1 MNIIE
6 TLEHFKD
13 SYTSNER
20 KLYSL
25 IINDPDLIHNYT
37 ITQIASFAGVSTSAM
52 LRFCKR
58 LGFNG
63 YKDFKYEMDSWLR
76 SKDLISVSD
85 EPFSRIANA
94 FSEAILTIPDS
105 CDTSIKELAGHIKKS
120 DKVFALGRYRNKV
133 VCDKLTMNLTNLG
146 ITCLTASDLLT
157 YEHYEKLI
165 DQNSTVIVFSVLH
178 DVRAY
183 KSIIEDI
190 AQLTDRFWLVTNTVK
205 KSKNPGFTHTVSLPS
220 TQSGLLSLDQQAIM
234 IIFIEMLTYILK
246 QDI

>member
-1 MNIIE
+1 
-6 TLEHFKD
+6 
-13 SYTSNER
+13 
-20 KLYSL
+20 
-25 IINDPDLIHNYT
+25 
-37 ITQIASFAGVSTSAM
+37 
-52 LRFCKR
+52 
-58 LGFNG
+58 
-63 YKDFKYEMDSWLR
+63 MDSWLR
-76 SKDLISVSD
+76 SRDLISVSD

-133 VCDKLTMNLTNLG
+133 VCDKLSMNLTNLG

-183 KSIIEDI
+183 QSIIEDI

-205 KSKNPGFTHTVSLPS
+205 NSKNLGFSHTISLPS

-234 IIFIEMLTYILK
+234 IIFIEMLTYILR